1 MKRSLVVMVA
11 LLAMVA
17 FVSGVM
23 AQAPAKTEKPA
34 APAVEKA
41 APAPEKP
48 KPAAEKPKADKPK
61 AMKFAGA
68 VTGYEAGKMIKVKG
82 AKDKEMTFDVMGDTK
97 MKGEVK
103 EGAKVTV
110 MYKKDGDKMVATSI
124 AMTPEKKAPS
134 KKAPAKAAEQAPEK
148 APEKK

>member
-1 MKRSLVVMVA
+1 MKRVLVVMVA

-34 APAVEKA
+34 APAPEKA
-41 APAPEKP
+41 APAPAPEKM
-48 KPAAEKPKADKPK
+48 KPAADKPKADKPK
-61 AMKFAGA
+61 AMTFAGA
-68 VTGYEAGKMIKVKG
+68 VAAYEAGKMIKVKG
-82 AKDKEMTFDVMGDTK
+82 AKDKEMAFDVTGDTK

-103 EGAKVTV
+103 EGAKVKV
-110 MYKKDGDKMVATSI
+110 MYKKDGDNMVATSI
-124 AMTPEKKAPS
+124 AVAAEKKAPS
-134 KKAPAKAAEQAPEK
+134 KKEK

>member
-1 MKRSLVVMVA
+1 MKRALVVMVA

-34 APAVEKA
+34 APA
-41 APAPEKP
+41 P
-48 KPAAEKPKADKPK
+48 EKPKADKPK

-68 VTGYEAGKMIKVKG
+68 VAGYEAGKMIKVKG
-82 AKDKEMTFDVMGDTK
+82 SKDKEMTFDVMGDTK

-124 AMTPEKKAPS
+124 TVSAEKKTA
-134 KKAPAKAAEQAPEK
+134 AKK

>member
-1 MKRSLVVMVA
+1 MKRALVVMVA

-41 APAPEKP
+41 TPASAPEKA
-48 KPAAEKPKADKPK
+48 KPADKPKSDKPK

-68 VTGYEAGKMIKVKG
+68 VAGYEAGKMIKVKG
-82 AKDKEMTFDVMGDTK
+82 SKNKEMTFDVTGDTK

-103 EGAKVTV
+103 EGSKVTV
-110 MYKKDGDKMVATSI
+110 MYKKDGDKVVATSI
-124 AMTPEKKAPS
+124 AVSAEKPPK
-134 KKAPAKAAEQAPEK
+134 K